1 MEFWNKIS
9 YAVQLLAACLLFM
22 VPLKKKKYF
31 FLRCSLTAVCL
42 IAFSVLASD
51 LAVYEV
57 YSFSLMFYWGI
68 YIVGCIAL
76 LRFSVDETGT
86 EVFYCALCAC
96 GMQHIAYDIYLIYE
110 ILGGKGIVIPLLI
123 YTGVYG
129 VFYYWYV
136 RKISEHGIATTSKTS
151 IFPMATMV
159 ILIWLFS
166 VLEESYMIH
175 SGVSALYRILYRMVD
190 GMCCLYV
197 LWIQLDVKERN
208 SLQRELDHIHFIWH
222 QQKKQYQFTSETIES
237 INRKCHDLKHQIRL
251 LRDLKTDE
259 EKKEYLEDLEQD
271 IMIYDT
277 AVSTGNKALDIVLME
292 KGMYCKDHEIEW
304 SCMAD
309 GSKLDFMRLEDIY
322 SIFGNALDNAIEAV
336 MNIEE
341 RKKRVISVKI
351 IHHNDLLVVQI
362 QNYFTGNLRLVNGVP
377 CTTKENKRDHGY
389 GIKSI
394 LHIAEKYN
402 GTITIQTKDQIFNLQ
417 ILIPI
422 LSMAAA
428 HS

>member
-9 YAVQLLAACLLFM
+9 YAIQLLTACLLFM
-22 VPLKKKKYF
+22 IPMKKKENF
-31 FLRCSLTAVCL
+31 ILRCGLMTVCL
-42 IAFSVLASD
+42 LGFSVLVGELYES
-51 LAVYEV
+51 EV
-57 YSFSLMFYWGI
+57 YSFSVLFYWGI
-68 YIVGCIAL
+68 YILICAAL
-76 LRFSVDETGT
+76 FCVLVDGTKT
-86 EVFYCALCAC
+86 EVLYCALCAC
-96 GMQHIAYDIYLIYE
+96 GMQHIAYDVYLIYE
-110 ILGGKGIVIPLLI
+110 ILGGRTVFVPLLI
-123 YTGVYG
+123 YAGVYAT
-129 VFYYWYV
+129 FYFWYI
-136 RKISEHGIATTSKTS
+136 RKILDHGKVTTSRTL

-166 VLEESYMIH
+166 VLEEFYMVH
-175 SGVSALYRILYRMVD
+175 AGVTALYRVLYRIVD

-197 LWIQLDVKERN
+197 LWIQLDMKERS
-208 SLQRELDHIHFIWH
+208 SLQRELDHIQFIWH

-251 LRDLKTDE
+251 LRELKSDE
-259 EKKEYLEDLEQD
+259 EKEEYLEDLEQD

-277 AVSTGNKALDIVLME
+277 AVRTGNKALDIVLME
-292 KGMYCKDHEIEW
+292 KGMYCKDHGIEW

-336 MNIEE
+336 LRIGEP
-341 RKKRVISVKI
+341 KKRVISVKI

-362 QNYFTGNLRLVNGVP
+362 QNYYAGEIQFVNGVP
-377 CTTKENKRDHGY
+377 GTIKGNKRDHGY

-417 ILIPI
+417 ILIPVQQNTGR
-422 LSMAAA
+422 
-428 HS
+428 